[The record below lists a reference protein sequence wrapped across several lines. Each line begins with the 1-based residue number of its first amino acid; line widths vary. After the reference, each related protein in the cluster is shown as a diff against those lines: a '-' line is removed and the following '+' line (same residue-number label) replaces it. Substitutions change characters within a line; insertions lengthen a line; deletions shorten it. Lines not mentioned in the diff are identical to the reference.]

1 MIKKGRK
8 PGEGGNCTMR
18 YGFLFGAGAEVGYGL
33 PSGGKFALDIFRQDT
48 TESKKEFK
56 AMRDS
61 VDSTTTYASNWLPR
75 DYIGRSI
82 SSFGKSVFQNIIKD
96 TVEHKRSHI
105 VQKLNAFDETAR
117 KAADKLQKE
126 GIDSKEV
133 MERLLKRRLD
143 NLHMN
148 QSVAFISEFAEG
160 NQLFYNS
167 YFAAF
172 LLIYKDKDIM
182 AIQDRPEFRKI
193 ILSILQL
200 QIGALSEE
208 LTRKINDGIFQ
219 KKDDDIDVFDDLGE
233 IIQLNYSA
241 SGIIGMEYLMEM
253 REPDKKTDSGKILYL
268 AQTIMEDIY
277 ASVLDYK
284 SLIDSNWHYLY
295 SPSSDWAKFCKISI
309 FLLTVRSYILSSA
322 AQADLTKSDG
332 YYNLLKKAMDDG
344 KFEVSTIATT
354 NYNTFIQKIVGQQVA
369 YLNGSTEMWYDPYLN
384 RIGEKSSLNAAES
397 HLLVPL
403 MFTQSGTKPMTSIDM
418 SVQYVDTFRMW
429 QQSDAVV
436 VAGFGFGTDDE
447 HINGILRTLIDVD
460 GKRLIVVRLFD
471 GKTEEEE
478 AGLIG
483 DKLKVSR
490 TKNIKVILVDASG
503 TQIGT
508 QIKWTESLLNKK

>member
-1 MIKKGRK
+1 MS
-8 PGEGGNCTMR
+8 
-18 YGFLFGAGAEVGYGL
+18 L
-33 PSGGKFALDIFRQDT
+33 P
-48 TESKKEFK
+48 KETSF
-56 AMRDS
+56 
-61 VDSTTTYASNWLPR
+61 
-75 DYIGRSI
+75 SI
-82 SSFGKSVFQNIIKD
+82 IPI
-96 TVEHKRSHI
+96 
-105 VQKLNAFDETAR
+105 
-117 KAADKLQKE
+117 
-126 GIDSKEV
+126 
-133 MERLLKRRLD
+133 
-143 NLHMN
+143 
-148 QSVAFISEFAEG
+148 
-160 NQLFYNS
+160 
-167 YFAAF
+167 
-172 LLIYKDKDIM
+172 LLIYKNKGIM
-182 AIQDRPEFRKI
+182 DIQDRPEFRKI

-284 SLIDSNWHYLY
+284 SLIDTNWHYLY

-344 KFEVSTIATT
+344 KFEVSAIATT
-354 NYNTFIQKIVGQQVA
+354 NYNTFIQKIVGQKVA

-403 MFTQSGTKPMTSIDM
+403 MFTQSGTKPMTSIDV

-429 QQSDAVV
+429 
-436 VAGFGFGTDDE
+436 
-447 HINGILRTLIDVD
+447 
-460 GKRLIVVRLFD
+460 
-471 GKTEEEE
+471 
-478 AGLIG
+478 
-483 DKLKVSR
+483 
-490 TKNIKVILVDASG
+490 
-503 TQIGT
+503 
-508 QIKWTESLLNKK
+508 